1 MIEDRNKY
9 KNSIEALLFAWGD
22 LIEVNEICKYFN
34 LEKTIVED
42 IIDELKS
49 EYSDRGLRIQ
59 IVGKSVQLNSNPQYN
74 KIISDFG
81 VKQKKRNL
89 SNAAMETLSI
99 IAYLQP
105 TTKSVVEQIR
115 GVHSDG
121 SIRTLLDRGF
131 IREAGKLNQPG
142 RPIVYRTTDEFLK
155 SFEIENLNDLPE
167 LVDKEEIL
175 ELLKITEIDFD
186 DIEDIEPA
194 EELEESIEYE
204 QNSIES
210 DYSEVVETDE
220 TE

>member
-1 MIEDRNKY
+1 MCEDRIKY

-22 LIEVNEICKYFN
+22 MIEINEISKYFDID
-34 LEKTIVED
+34 KSIVED
-42 IIDELKS
+42 IIYELKN
-49 EYSDRGLRIQ
+49 EYNDRGLRIQ
-59 IVGKSVQLNSNPQYN
+59 IIGKSVQLNSNPEYN

-105 TTKSVVEQIR
+105 TTKSVIEQIR
-115 GVHSDG
+115 GVKSDG
-121 SIRTLLDRGF
+121 SVRTLLDRGL
-131 IREAGKLNQPG
+131 IREAGNLNQPG
-142 RPIVYRTTDEFLK
+142 RPIVYKTTDKFLK

-186 DIEDIEPA
+186 DIIEMEAVEEDEDNV
-194 EELEESIEYE
+194 ESI
-204 QNSIES
+204 SS
-210 DYSEVVETDE
+210 DINHENNEVGNTNEA
-220 TE
+220 

>member
-1 MIEDRNKY
+1 MCEDRIKY

-22 LIEVNEICKYFN
+22 MIEISEISKYFDI
-34 LEKTIVED
+34 EKSIVED
-42 IIDELKS
+42 IIYELKN
-49 EYSDRGLRIQ
+49 EYNDRGLRIQ
-59 IVGKSVQLNSNPQYN
+59 IIGKSVQLNSNPEYN

-105 TTKSVVEQIR
+105 TTKSVIEQIR
-115 GVHSDG
+115 GVKSDG
-121 SIRTLLDRGF
+121 SVRTLLDRGL
-131 IREAGKLNQPG
+131 IREAGNLNQPG
-142 RPIVYRTTDEFLK
+142 RPIVYKTTDKFLK

-186 DIEDIEPA
+186 DIIEMEPVEEDEDNV
-194 EELEESIEYE
+194 ESISSDVNYKNNEVG
-204 QNSIES
+204 NSNEA
-210 DYSEVVETDE
+210 
-220 TE
+220 

>member
-1 MIEDRNKY
+1 MCEDRIKY

-22 LIEVNEICKYFN
+22 MIEISEISKYFDI
-34 LEKTIVED
+34 EKSIVED
-42 IIDELKS
+42 IIYELKN
-49 EYSDRGLRIQ
+49 EYNDRGLRIQ
-59 IVGKSVQLNSNPQYN
+59 IIGKSVQLNSNPEYN

-105 TTKSVVEQIR
+105 TTKSVIEQIR
-115 GVHSDG
+115 GVKSDG
-121 SIRTLLDRGF
+121 SVRTLLDRGL
-131 IREAGKLNQPG
+131 IKEAGNLNQPG
-142 RPIVYRTTDEFLK
+142 RPIVYKTTDKFLK

-186 DIEDIEPA
+186 DIIEMEPVDEDEDNV
-194 EELEESIEYE
+194 ESISSDVNYKNNEVG
-204 QNSIES
+204 NSNEA
-210 DYSEVVETDE
+210 
-220 TE
+220 

>member
-1 MIEDRNKY
+1 MCEDRIKY

-22 LIEVNEICKYFN
+22 MIEISEISKYFDIN
-34 LEKTIVED
+34 KSIVED
-42 IIDELKS
+42 IIYELKN
-49 EYSDRGLRIQ
+49 EYNDRGLRIQ
-59 IVGKSVQLNSNPQYN
+59 IIGKSVQLNSNPEYH

-105 TTKSVVEQIR
+105 TTKSVIEQIR
-115 GVHSDG
+115 GVKSDG
-121 SIRTLLDRGF
+121 SVRTLLDRGLV
-131 IREAGKLNQPG
+131 REAGNLNQPG
-142 RPIVYRTTDEFLK
+142 RPIVYKTTDKFLK

-186 DIEDIEPA
+186 DIIEMEPA
-194 EELEESIEYE
+194 EEDEDNVESIFSDVNYE
-204 QNSIES
+204 NNEVGNSNEA
-210 DYSEVVETDE
+210 
-220 TE
+220 

>member
-1 MIEDRNKY
+1 MCEDRIKY

-22 LIEVNEICKYFN
+22 MIEISEISKYFDID
-34 LEKTIVED
+34 KSIIED
-42 IIDELKS
+42 IIYELKN
-49 EYSDRGLRIQ
+49 EYNDRGLRIQ
-59 IVGKSVQLNSNPQYN
+59 IIGKSVQLNSNPEYH

-105 TTKSVVEQIR
+105 TTKSVIEQIR
-115 GVHSDG
+115 GVKSDG
-121 SIRTLLDRGF
+121 SVRTLLDRGLV
-131 IREAGKLNQPG
+131 REAGNLNQPG
-142 RPIVYRTTDEFLK
+142 RPIVYKTTDKFLK

-186 DIEDIEPA
+186 DIIEMESVEEDED
-194 EELEESIEYE
+194 
-204 QNSIES
+204 SIES
-210 DYSEVVETDE
+210 IHSDTNNEVENTNE
-220 TE
+220 A

>member
-1 MIEDRNKY
+1 MCEDRIKY

-22 LIEVNEICKYFN
+22 MIEISEISKYFDIN
-34 LEKTIVED
+34 KSIVED
-42 IIDELKS
+42 IIYELKN

-59 IVGKSVQLNSNPQYN
+59 IIGKSVQLNSNPEYH

-105 TTKSVVEQIR
+105 TTKSVIEQIR
-115 GVHSDG
+115 GVKSDG
-121 SIRTLLDRGF
+121 SVRTLLDRGLV
-131 IREAGKLNQPG
+131 REAGNLNQPG
-142 RPIVYRTTDEFLK
+142 RPIVYKTTDKFLK

-186 DIEDIEPA
+186 DIIEMEPA
-194 EELEESIEYE
+194 EEDEDNVESIFSDVNYE
-204 QNSIES
+204 NNEVGNSNEA
-210 DYSEVVETDE
+210 
-220 TE
+220 

>member
-1 MIEDRNKY
+1 MCEDRIKY

-22 LIEVNEICKYFN
+22 TIEISEISKYFDID
-34 LEKTIVED
+34 KSIVED
-42 IIDELKS
+42 IIYELKN
-49 EYSDRGLRIQ
+49 EYNDRGLRIQ
-59 IVGKSVQLNSNPQYN
+59 IIGKSVQLNSNPEYH

-105 TTKSVVEQIR
+105 TTKSVIEQIR
-115 GVHSDG
+115 GVKSDG
-121 SIRTLLDRGF
+121 SVRTLLDRGLV
-131 IREAGKLNQPG
+131 REAGNLNQPG
-142 RPIVYRTTDEFLK
+142 RPIVYKTTDKFLK

-186 DIEDIEPA
+186 DIIEIESVEEDED
-194 EELEESIEYE
+194 
-204 QNSIES
+204 SIES
-210 DYSEVVETDE
+210 ISSDTNNEVENTNE
-220 TE
+220 A

>member
-1 MIEDRNKY
+1 MCEDRIKY

-22 LIEVNEICKYFN
+22 MIEISEISKYFDI
-34 LEKTIVED
+34 EKSIVED
-42 IIDELKS
+42 IIYELKN
-49 EYSDRGLRIQ
+49 EYNDRGLRIQ
-59 IVGKSVQLNSNPQYN
+59 IIGKSVQLNSNPEYN

-105 TTKSVVEQIR
+105 TTKSVIEQIR
-115 GVHSDG
+115 GVKSDG
-121 SIRTLLDRGF
+121 SVRTLLDRGL
-131 IREAGKLNQPG
+131 IREAGNLNQPG
-142 RPIVYRTTDEFLK
+142 RPIVYKTTDKFLK

-186 DIEDIEPA
+186 DIIEMEPVEEDEDNV
-194 EELEESIEYE
+194 ESISSDVNYE
-204 QNSIES
+204 NNEVGNSNEA
-210 DYSEVVETDE
+210 
-220 TE
+220 

>member
-1 MIEDRNKY
+1 MCEDRLKY

-22 LIEVNEICKYFN
+22 MIEINEICKYFGI
-34 LEKTIVED
+34 EKSIVQE
-42 IIDELKS
+42 IIYELKS

-59 IVGKSVQLNSNPQYN
+59 IIGNSVQLNSNPEYN

-105 TTKSVVEQIR
+105 TTKSVIEQIR
-115 GVHSDG
+115 GVKSDG
-121 SIRTLLDRGF
+121 SVRTLLDRGL
-131 IREAGKLNQPG
+131 IREAGTLNQPG
-142 RPIVYRTTDEFLK
+142 RPIVYKTTDDFLK
-155 SFEIENLNDLPE
+155 SFELEKLNDLPE

-186 DIEDIEPA
+186 DIIEIESTDED
-194 EELEESIEYE
+194 
-204 QNSIES
+204 SIES
-210 DYSEVVETDE
+210 NFNDINSEYNEAGDTNEVE
-220 TE
+220 

>member
-1 MIEDRNKY
+1 MCEDRIKY

-22 LIEVNEICKYFN
+22 MIEISEISKYFDIN
-34 LEKTIVED
+34 KSIVED
-42 IIDELKS
+42 IIYELKN
-49 EYSDRGLRIQ
+49 EYNDRGLRIQ
-59 IVGKSVQLNSNPQYN
+59 IIGKSVQLNSNPEYH

-105 TTKSVVEQIR
+105 TTKSVIEQIR
-115 GVHSDG
+115 GVKSDG
-121 SIRTLLDRGF
+121 SVRTLLDRGLV
-131 IREAGKLNQPG
+131 REAGNLNQPG
-142 RPIVYRTTDEFLK
+142 RPIVYKTTDKFLK

-186 DIEDIEPA
+186 DIIEIESVEEDED
-194 EELEESIEYE
+194 
-204 QNSIES
+204 SIES
-210 DYSEVVETDE
+210 ISSDTNNEVENTNE
-220 TE
+220 A

>member
-1 MIEDRNKY
+1 MCEDRIKY

-22 LIEVNEICKYFN
+22 MIEISEISKYFDID
-34 LEKTIVED
+34 KSIVED
-42 IIDELKS
+42 IIYELKN
-49 EYSDRGLRIQ
+49 EYNDKGLRIQ
-59 IVGKSVQLNSNPQYN
+59 IIGKSVQLNSNPEYH

-105 TTKSVVEQIR
+105 TTKSVIEQIR
-115 GVHSDG
+115 GVKSDG
-121 SIRTLLDRGF
+121 SVRTLLGRGLV
-131 IREAGKLNQPG
+131 REAGNLNQPG
-142 RPIVYRTTDEFLK
+142 RPIVYKTTDKFLK

-186 DIEDIEPA
+186 DIIEIESVEEDED
-194 EELEESIEYE
+194 
-204 QNSIES
+204 SIES
-210 DYSEVVETDE
+210 ISSDTNNEVENTNE
-220 TE
+220 A

>member
-1 MIEDRNKY
+1 MCEDRIKY

-22 LIEVNEICKYFN
+22 MIEISEISKYFDI
-34 LEKTIVED
+34 EKSIVED
-42 IIDELKS
+42 IIYELKN
-49 EYSDRGLRIQ
+49 EYNDRGLRIQ
-59 IVGKSVQLNSNPQYN
+59 IIGKSVQLNSNPEYN

-105 TTKSVVEQIR
+105 TTKSVIEQIR
-115 GVHSDG
+115 GVKSDG
-121 SIRTLLDRGF
+121 SVRTLLDRGL
-131 IREAGKLNQPG
+131 IKEAGNLNQPG
-142 RPIVYRTTDEFLK
+142 RPIVYKTTDKFLK

-186 DIEDIEPA
+186 DIIEMEPVEEDEDNV
-194 EELEESIEYE
+194 ESISSDVNYKNNEVG
-204 QNSIES
+204 NSNEA
-210 DYSEVVETDE
+210 
-220 TE
+220 

>member
-1 MIEDRNKY
+1 MCEDRIKY

-22 LIEVNEICKYFN
+22 MIEISEISKYFDI
-34 LEKTIVED
+34 EKSLVED
-42 IIDELKS
+42 IIYELKN
-49 EYSDRGLRIQ
+49 EYNDRGLRIQ
-59 IVGKSVQLNSNPQYN
+59 IISKSVQLNSNPEYN

-105 TTKSVVEQIR
+105 TTKSVIEQIR
-115 GVHSDG
+115 GVKSDG
-121 SIRTLLDRGF
+121 SVRTLLDRGL
-131 IREAGKLNQPG
+131 IREAGNLNQPG
-142 RPIVYRTTDEFLK
+142 RPIVYKTTDKFLK

-186 DIEDIEPA
+186 DIIEVEPVDEDEDNV
-194 EELEESIEYE
+194 ESIFSDVNYE
-204 QNSIES
+204 NNEVGNSNEA
-210 DYSEVVETDE
+210 
-220 TE
+220 

>member
-1 MIEDRNKY
+1 MCEDRIKY

-22 LIEVNEICKYFN
+22 MIEISEISKYFDID
-34 LEKTIVED
+34 KSIIED
-42 IIDELKS
+42 IIYELKN
-49 EYSDRGLRIQ
+49 EYNDRGLRIQ
-59 IVGKSVQLNSNPQYN
+59 IIGKSVQLNSNPEYH

-105 TTKSVVEQIR
+105 TTKSVIEQIR
-115 GVHSDG
+115 GVKSDG
-121 SIRTLLDRGF
+121 SVRTLLDRGLV
-131 IREAGKLNQPG
+131 REAGNLNQPG
-142 RPIVYRTTDEFLK
+142 RPIVYKTTDKFLK

-186 DIEDIEPA
+186 DIIEMEPA
-194 EELEESIEYE
+194 EEDEDNVESIFSDVNYE
-204 QNSIES
+204 NNEVGNSNEA
-210 DYSEVVETDE
+210 
-220 TE
+220 

>member
-1 MIEDRNKY
+1 MCEDRIKY

-22 LIEVNEICKYFN
+22 MIEISEISKYFDID
-34 LEKTIVED
+34 KSIVED
-42 IIDELKS
+42 IIYELKN
-49 EYSDRGLRIQ
+49 EYNDKGLRIQ
-59 IVGKSVQLNSNPQYN
+59 IIGKSVQLNSNPEYH

-105 TTKSVVEQIR
+105 TTKSVIEQIR
-115 GVHSDG
+115 GVKSDG
-121 SIRTLLDRGF
+121 SVRTLLDRGLV
-131 IREAGKLNQPG
+131 REAGNLNQPG
-142 RPIVYRTTDEFLK
+142 RPIVYKTTDKFLK

-186 DIEDIEPA
+186 DIIEIESVEEDED
-194 EELEESIEYE
+194 
-204 QNSIES
+204 SIES
-210 DYSEVVETDE
+210 ISSDTNNEVENTNE
-220 TE
+220 A

>member
-1 MIEDRNKY
+1 MCEDRIKY

-22 LIEVNEICKYFN
+22 MIEISEISKYFDI
-34 LEKTIVED
+34 EKSIVED
-42 IIDELKS
+42 IIYELKN
-49 EYSDRGLRIQ
+49 EYNDRGLRIQ
-59 IVGKSVQLNSNPQYN
+59 IIGKSVQLNSNPEYN

-105 TTKSVVEQIR
+105 TTKSVIEQIR
-115 GVHSDG
+115 GVKSDG
-121 SIRTLLDRGF
+121 SVRTLLDRGL
-131 IREAGKLNQPG
+131 IREAGNLNQPG
-142 RPIVYRTTDEFLK
+142 RPIVYKTTDKFLK

-186 DIEDIEPA
+186 DIIEMEPVDEDEDNV
-194 EELEESIEYE
+194 ESISSDVNYE
-204 QNSIES
+204 NNEVGNSNEA
-210 DYSEVVETDE
+210 
-220 TE
+220 

>member
-1 MIEDRNKY
+1 MCEDRIKY

-22 LIEVNEICKYFN
+22 MIEISEISKYFDI
-34 LEKTIVED
+34 EKSIVED
-42 IIDELKS
+42 IIYELKN
-49 EYSDRGLRIQ
+49 EYNNRGLRIQ
-59 IVGKSVQLNSNPQYN
+59 IIGKSVQLNSNPEYN

-105 TTKSVVEQIR
+105 TTKSVIEQIR
-115 GVHSDG
+115 GVKSDG
-121 SIRTLLDRGF
+121 SVRTLLDRGL
-131 IREAGKLNQPG
+131 IREAGNLNQPG
-142 RPIVYRTTDEFLK
+142 RPIVYKTTDKFLK

-186 DIEDIEPA
+186 DIIEMEPVDEDEDNV
-194 EELEESIEYE
+194 ESISSDVNYKNNEVG
-204 QNSIES
+204 NSNEA
-210 DYSEVVETDE
+210 
-220 TE
+220 

>member
-1 MIEDRNKY
+1 MCEDRIKY

-22 LIEVNEICKYFN
+22 MIEISEISKYFDI
-34 LEKTIVED
+34 EKSIVED
-42 IIDELKS
+42 IIYELKN
-49 EYSDRGLRIQ
+49 EYNDRGLRIQ
-59 IVGKSVQLNSNPQYN
+59 IIGKSVQLNSNPEYN

-105 TTKSVVEQIR
+105 ITKSVIEQIR
-115 GVHSDG
+115 GVKSDG
-121 SIRTLLDRGF
+121 SVRTLLDRGL
-131 IREAGKLNQPG
+131 IREAGNLNQPG
-142 RPIVYRTTDEFLK
+142 RPIVYKTTDKFLK

-186 DIEDIEPA
+186 DIIEMEPVEEDEDNV
-194 EELEESIEYE
+194 ESISSDVNYE
-204 QNSIES
+204 NNEVGNSNEA
-210 DYSEVVETDE
+210 
-220 TE
+220 

>member
-1 MIEDRNKY
+1 MCEDRIKY

-22 LIEVNEICKYFN
+22 IIEISEISKYFDI
-34 LEKTIVED
+34 EKSIVED
-42 IIDELKS
+42 IIYELKN
-49 EYSDRGLRIQ
+49 EYNDRGLRIQ
-59 IVGKSVQLNSNPQYN
+59 IIGKSVQLNSNPEYN

-105 TTKSVVEQIR
+105 TTKSVIEQIR
-115 GVHSDG
+115 GVKSDG
-121 SIRTLLDRGF
+121 SVRTLLDRGL
-131 IREAGKLNQPG
+131 IREAGNLNQPG
-142 RPIVYRTTDEFLK
+142 RPIVYKTTDKFLK

-186 DIEDIEPA
+186 DIIEMEPVEEDEDNV
-194 EELEESIEYE
+194 ESISSDVNYKNNEVG
-204 QNSIES
+204 NSNEA
-210 DYSEVVETDE
+210 
-220 TE
+220 